1 MNDHLYRG
9 HTISLV
15 LSMVGSMWTCQYV
28 IKKAG
33 KEQMDGFPDGETYE
47 SREQAE
53 AAALAKAKDLID
65 TAQLSKEPQMG

>member
-1 MNDHLYRG
+1 
-9 HTISLV
+9 
-15 LSMVGSMWTCQYV
+15 MWTCQYV
-28 IKKAG
+28 IKKDG

-53 AAALAKAKDLID
+53 VAALAKAKDLID